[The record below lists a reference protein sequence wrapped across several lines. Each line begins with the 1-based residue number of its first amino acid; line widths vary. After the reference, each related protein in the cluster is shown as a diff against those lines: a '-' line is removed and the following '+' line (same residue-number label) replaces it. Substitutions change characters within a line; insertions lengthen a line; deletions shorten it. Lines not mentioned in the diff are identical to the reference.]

1 MAASQ
6 HAPLSINSQQ
16 NASPRSELR
25 NQGIDP
31 HVAHASCSAG
41 ASSTGASS
49 TGAGSGGICSGG
61 ASGAGDGSGGI
72 CSGSGGICSGSGGIC
87 SGGAS
92 SAGVCSAGACTAA
105 PWYAEPCS
113 AAPTAAR
120 LCAEHGEGHWERAG
134 AGGKSFCKDVS
145 VGGLWGS
152 GAPDRVRTRIGCE
165 GSRAEVAD
173 GAVAHDLGGGG
184 RGHAVSP
191 RPCRPLRLEVSS

>member
-134 AGGKSFCKDVS
+134 AGGQIILQGRF
-145 VGGLWGS
+145 GGWLVRLW
-152 GAPDRVRTRIGCE
+152 RTRSRKNSNRLRRQQSRGC
-165 GSRAEVAD
+165 RW
-173 GAVAHDLGGGG
+173 G
-184 RGHAVSP
+184 RRP
-191 RPCRPLRLEVSS
+191 RS